1 MGWLVATVDIL
12 LKESYKKH
20 LSWLAYCSQINI
32 SVLKGQR
39 PILRWAKIIFRMT
52 YDTLETKLNDI
63 HTMQF

>member
-32 SVLKGQR
+32 SVLKGQC
-39 PILRWAKIIFRMT
+39 PILRCTKIIFRMT

>member
-1 MGWLVATVDIL
+1 MGWRVANVDIL

-20 LSWLAYCSQINI
+20 LSWLAYCNQINI

-39 PILRWAKIIFRMT
+39 PILRRTKIIFRMT
-52 YDTLETKLNDI
+52 YDTLEKKLNDI